1 MLRATTISRYGA
13 VDKMNKLPWSLTP
26 WFVTTEFDFMLF
38 SQIIAE
44 IYLFRPLTFVVKIDP
59 RPRATRCTTT
69 RSYPR
74 LRRCRLNVR
83 LRSLLLARTCARRPR
98 TS

>member
-44 IYLFRPLTFVVKIDP
+44 I
-59 RPRATRCTTT
+59 
-69 RSYPR
+69 
-74 LRRCRLNVR
+74 
-83 LRSLLLARTCARRPR
+83 
-98 TS
+98 